1 MARSLTLKNLPEAL
15 YERLQASARHHRR
28 SLNSEAIVCLES
40 VLQPPTPSG
49 AVRLEQLSQLRTT
62 LPPDAV
68 FDPEEINA
76 FKREGRP

>member
-1 MARSLTLKNLPEAL
+1 L
-15 YERLQASARHHRR
+15 YERLLASAQHHRR

-49 AVRLEQLSQLRTT
+49 AVRLEQLRQLRTT
-62 LPPDAV
+62 LPPAAV